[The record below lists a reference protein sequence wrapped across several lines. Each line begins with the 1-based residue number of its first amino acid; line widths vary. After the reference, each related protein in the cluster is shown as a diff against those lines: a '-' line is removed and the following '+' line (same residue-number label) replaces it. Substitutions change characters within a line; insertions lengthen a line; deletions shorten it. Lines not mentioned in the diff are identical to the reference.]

1 MINKSMI
8 KNHMITQ
15 KPEKRIHNYR
25 EVSQGYTN
33 EQALDEAK
41 RCLEC
46 KNKPCV
52 KGCPVRIDIPGFIHR
67 IVEHDIEGAYQIIR
81 ASSLL
86 PAVCGRVCPQET
98 QCEELCVRKL
108 KGESVAIGHL
118 ERFVADY
125 HSQNNT
131 DKPIIVPTNGIKI
144 AIVGSGPAGLSCAN
158 DLVKKGYQV
167 DIYEALHI
175 PGGVLVY
182 GIPEFRLPKAVVER
196 EISALIKQ
204 GVNIYTNVIIG
215 KTLTI
220 DDLFTMGYRA
230 VFLGTGAG
238 LPKFMGIPGEMLNG
252 VYSANEYLTRINLMK
267 AYDGVSKTPIQSA
280 QRVAVIGGG
289 NVALDAARWAKRLGA
304 KTVSIIYRRSRTEL
318 PARYEEVV
326 HAEEEGIIF
335 RMQTNLQRIIGDDFG
350 FVKKI
355 QCVEMTLGELDDS
368 GRARPIEKPGSE
380 HFIDVDS
387 VIMAIGTTP
396 NPLISQ
402 STIDLKTNQ
411 QGCIITTNNTGL
423 TTRDMVYA
431 GGDVVTGSATVI
443 LAMGAGREAAQAI
456 DEKVTSD
463 IFKKPPNI

>member
-411 QGCIITTNNTGL
+411 KGCIITTNNTGL
-423 TTRDMVYA
+423 TTKDMVYA